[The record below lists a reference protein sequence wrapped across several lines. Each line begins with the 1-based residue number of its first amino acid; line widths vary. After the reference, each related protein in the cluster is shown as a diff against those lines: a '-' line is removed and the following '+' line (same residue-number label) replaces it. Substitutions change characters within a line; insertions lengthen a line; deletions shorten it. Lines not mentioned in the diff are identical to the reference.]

1 MLRLLP
7 ARLRLP
13 ALLFVPLLAGL
24 LAMILA
30 DRLLPGEAMQPR
42 LQMLDIAVWVTVMLL
57 VLLLARMAVRRHQAE
72 LERLATHDA
81 LTGCLNRQA
90 FELVLQ
96 SFMRD
101 ARRSQ
106 QPLSVL
112 LFDIDHFRRLNDSE
126 GHQAG
131 DNVLRRIAGL
141 ARESLRE
148 SDVIARWDGGGF
160 MVLLNDCRRDMALQ
174 LAENLRLRIAT
185 HDFDNITRTAVTV
198 SLGVAQYDRDES
210 ETAFFSRLD
219 NALDLARDNGRN
231 RSEAA

>member
-1 MLRLLP
+1 
-7 ARLRLP
+7 
-13 ALLFVPLLAGL
+13 
-24 LAMILA
+24 
-30 DRLLPGEAMQPR
+30 
-42 LQMLDIAVWVTVMLL
+42 
-57 VLLLARMAVRRHQAE
+57 
-72 LERLATHDA
+72 
-81 LTGCLNRQA
+81 
-90 FELVLQ
+90 
-96 SFMRD
+96 MRD

-106 QPLSVL
+106 QPLSAL

-148 SDVIARWDGGGF
+148 SDVIARWDGVKF

-185 HDFDNITRTAVTV
+185 HDFSDITRTGLTI
-198 SLGVAQYDRDES
+198 SLGVAQYGREES
-210 ETAFFSRLD
+210 EAAFFSRLD